1 MLLQLDPNLSTSAP
15 QHHSGVDGTEGSQ
28 HQGGSN
34 GVSSGDGVLPAHTP
48 TDFRQRS
55 FSPEIPTSGPPCT
68 SSGGQPQALGNHQYP
83 SQPPEGT
90 AATSSP
96 PLRRAGPP
104 PAPRPALPAAGGHL
118 AAACGALLRG
128 SAAAMS
134 AEAADREAATSSR
147 PCTPPQTSWFEFLLE
162 EQLLEQHLRKPSPG
176 AWLEVEGG
184 GEAQGR
190 GLFHRP
196 LLAVFSFCV
205 FKLQK
210 CYREGFFFC
219 WFCF

>member
-1 MLLQLDPNLSTSAP
+1 MWGPVVSVYGEGCSFSWTLTSAP

-28 HQGGSN
+28 HQGGGNEGSR
-34 GVSSGDGVLPAHTP
+34 GDGVLPAHTP

-55 FSPEIPTSGPPCT
+55 SCAFSPDIPTSRPPRT
-68 SSGGQPQALGNHQYP
+68 SSGSQPQALGNHQYP
-83 SQPPEGT
+83 PQPPEGT
-90 AATSSP
+90 AAPSSP
-96 PLRRAGPP
+96 PLRGAGPL
-104 PAPRPALPAAGGHL
+104 PAPRPALSAAGGHL
-118 AAACGALLRG
+118 AAACGARLRG

-184 GEAQGR
+184 EGGR
-190 GLFHRP
+190 GTETG
-196 LLAVFSFCV
+196 AVSPSPPRRV
-205 FKLQK
+205 FIL
-210 CYREGFFFC
+210 RL
-219 WFCF
+219 